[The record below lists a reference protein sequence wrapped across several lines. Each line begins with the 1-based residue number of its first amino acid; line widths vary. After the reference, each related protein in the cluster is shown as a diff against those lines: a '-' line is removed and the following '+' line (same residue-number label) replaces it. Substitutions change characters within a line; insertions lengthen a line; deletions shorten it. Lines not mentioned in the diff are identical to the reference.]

1 MLASI
6 GIEARDVRTAAQLRE
21 VDALIIPGG
30 ESSAMSR
37 LMQRERLDLL
47 IAERVADGMALMGT
61 CAGAILMSRGIEN
74 AVSGQVSLDLIDIDI
89 VRNAYGRQVDSF
101 ESEVEFPA
109 VSAGTVSGV
118 FIRAPRISRVGE
130 GVTPVGYHQGE
141 VIAVESGRLLA
152 CTFHPELTSDASVHR
167 YFVETVATR
176 A

>member
-6 GIEARDVRTAAQLRE
+6 GIEATEVRTAAELRS

-37 LMQRERLDLL
+37 LMQRERLDVR

-74 AVSGQVSLDLIDIDI
+74 AIAGQTSLDLIDIDI

-101 ESEVEFPA
+101 ESEVGFTPA
-109 VSAGTVSGV
+109 AGGTVSGV
-118 FIRAPRISRVGE
+118 FIRAPRISRIGD
-130 GVTPVGYHQGE
+130 GVTAVGYHRGE
-141 VIAVESGRLLA
+141 VVAVERDRMLA
-152 CTFHPELTSDASVHR
+152 CTFHPELTDDASVHR

-176 A
+176 G